1 MYHVIEPFSV
11 LKEPVLIEIAAR
23 RGCTVGQLCIAWALR
38 KHVAVCT
45 KTEKESRMT
54 ENLESLKFA
63 SALTEEDMKQI
74 GALNMNLRKYVKLYG
89 IP

>member
-1 MYHVIEPFSV
+1 MYHLIEPFSV

-23 RGCTVGQLCIAWALR
+23 RGCTVGQLCISWALR

-63 SALTEEDMKQI
+63 SALTEEDMEKI
-74 GALNMNLRKYVKLYG
+74 GALNINLRKYVKLYG